1 MDSIK
6 AIQEFKKLVSNVEKN
21 SVKEFLAWIQCNIED
36 VYDANN
42 CPKQNSDVML
52 DSIREEMREM
62 LPVNATSP
70 TERILTPVSGP
81 NSDCDPSTTVHVDA
95 FLYDDDVIDSLC
107 DDGKM
112 SRNYCQQCGS
122 KEISPLTF
130 ITHSASVKQIKYMF
144 RHLLPDL
151 GGKAVLDV
159 GSRTGAVLYGAY
171 LYSDASRIVGVEL
184 DKKFCELQQ
193 KMVEKYKFSDR
204 IEILHQNVRDYVQYL
219 KDFDVIILNN
229 VFEFF
234 MNIKV
239 QRQVWQS
246 LYKHIKKP
254 GTMLITIP
262 DVQESLDN
270 IQMDL
275 NLSRWLKEVDV
286 KEVCKQANLLL
297 YGQED
302 PDDEELSSI
311 HLYEVLPRT

>member
-1 MDSIK
+1 
-6 AIQEFKKLVSNVEKN
+6 
-21 SVKEFLAWIQCNIED
+21 
-36 VYDANN
+36 
-42 CPKQNSDVML
+42 ML